1 MKLRH
6 VILFLVFSLTLSG
19 GDLFAQFKREA
30 FQQQYNED
38 DPSKTTKDSTDTMF
52 SFKDFFGGVAHKHEI
67 KIGTMFAGSMIMPG
81 TGQIYNRDYWKLP
94 IVYGGIGGG
103 IGAGF
108 WCRNNGHK
116 DVAPYCFAAAGLT
129 YWAMLM
135 DEIVCYKPDDYPH
148 PGKATIYSILVPGL
162 GQVYNGETW
171 KVPIYIGGMI
181 GSAHFFFLN
190 RTNYKRFR
198 RIYREATATDGSY
211 SGPIA
216 ASTALYYRNVYRRY
230 RDYSVLAFAGF
241 YLLQIIDANVFAY
254 MHDFNIRDEIA
265 MSVEPTVITPST
277 DFAYNP
283 SSSAFGVRF
292 GFSF

>member
-1 MKLRH
+1 MKLRRA
-6 VILFLVFSLTLSG
+6 ILLLTFALAIPG
-19 GDLFAQFKREA
+19 GNLFAQFKQEA
-30 FQQQYNED
+30 FQQQYND
-38 DPSKTTKDSTDTMF
+38 DPATSAKDSTDTMF

-67 KIGTMFAGSMIMPG
+67 KIGTMFAGSMVFPG

-94 IVYGGIGGG
+94 FVYGGIGGG
-103 IGAGF
+103 IGMGL
-108 WCRNNGHK
+108 WYKNNNHPLRAK
-116 DVAPYCFAAAGLT
+116 LCFAAAGAA
-129 YWAMLM
+129 YWSMLM
-135 DEIVCYKPDDYPH
+135 DEIISYKPDDYPH
-148 PGKATIYSILVPGL
+148 PGKATIYAILVPGL
-162 GQVYNGETW
+162 GQVYNGEAW
-171 KVPIYIGGMI
+171 KVPIYLGGMM

-230 RDYSVLAFAGF
+230 RDYAVLSFAGF

-254 MHDFNIRDEIA
+254 MHDFNISDEIA
-265 MSVEPTVITPST
+265 MSVEPAIITPET

-283 SSSAFGVRF
+283 STSGFGVRF
-292 GFSF
+292 GFRF